1 MGSLQILPI
10 SSLFI
15 AVLIWSNCTNAPD
28 GHNQNESV
36 PPNAVESPVVQG
48 KELAQA
54 TGRVLV
60 QNLIKAIGESGPER
74 ALEFCNIQAYPL
86 TDSMSTVLNANIK
99 RVSDQARNPN
109 NRANEQELA
118 YILQAKQEL
127 AQGKSLNPQMHQ
139 ANGKNVGY
147 YPIVTNQLCLQCH
160 GKPNEDIQ
168 EGTLKKLATL
178 YPEDQAKEYGPNEL
192 RGIWVVEMDIKQ
204 Q

>member
-60 QNLIKAIGESGPER
+60 QNLIKAIGESGPEG

-178 YPEDQAKEYGPNEL
+178 YPEDQAKGYGPNEL